1 MRLPALSRQP
11 AFRSLC
17 LAGLVSDTGDWLRFV
32 ALPIVVYQLTGS
44 ALGTSLAFLVELA
57 PGIALA
63 PLAGWCADRF
73 DRRRL
78 LIVVSG
84 LQAAA
89 LVPLLVVHTRADL
102 PMVYAVILI
111 EAAMFTVFD
120 PVKNA
125 LLPALVPGADLV
137 SANSLVGLSQNLAR
151 LAGGPLGGL
160 LLAAG
165 GLGVVVAA
173 DLISYLIAAVIIARI
188 VTPASTRPA
197 DHYGVPRRPG
207 RGAYRSMLH
216 SRPIR
221 AALLV
226 MVVSQV
232 AQGIFVVLFILFV
245 AQRLHGGPSD
255 IGLLRGVQAVGAIAG
270 GVILAVIARRYS
282 PGALTAWAA
291 IIFGAVDLVVWN
303 APLLSTNIAL
313 YVLLFIVIGAPGIV
327 LGTGLISAL
336 QIDTDDTNRGRVFGA
351 FGLAGNVGQAVGM
364 LAAGLLASPLG
375 LLSILN
381 IQAVLYLAGGG
392 IAAWSMTGHRT
403 RRVPPNARAGR
414 CSGDRIGTV
423 DVAKP
428 NM

>member
-1 MRLPALSRQP
+1 MRLPALWRQP

-17 LAGLVSDTGDWLRFV
+17 LAGLVSDTGDWLLFV

-73 DRRRL
+73 DRRQP

-102 PMVYAVILI
+102 PVVYAVILV
-111 EAAMFTVFD
+111 EAALFTVFD

-151 LAGGPLGGL
+151 LTGGPLGGL

-165 GLGVVVAA
+165 GLRLVVAA

-188 VTPASTRPA
+188 VTPASIRPA
-197 DHYGVPRRPG
+197 DPHGVPRRPG
-207 RGAYRSMLH
+207 RGAYRAMLH

-221 AALLV
+221 AAL
-226 MVVSQV
+226 VVTLISQI

-270 GVILAVIARRYS
+270 GVILAMIARRYS

-291 IIFGAVDLVVWN
+291 IAFGAVELVVWN

-313 YVLLFIVIGAPGIV
+313 YVLLFIVVGAPGIV
-327 LGTGLISAL
+327 LYTGLISAL
-336 QIDTDDTNRGRVFGA
+336 QTDTDDTNRGRVFGA
-351 FGLAGNVGQAVGM
+351 FGLTGNLGQAVGM
-364 LAAGLLASPLG
+364 LAAGLLAAPLG

-381 IQAVLYLAGGG
+381 TQAVLYLAAGG
-392 IAAWSMTGHRT
+392 IAAWSMTDRRT
-403 RRVPPNARAGR
+403 RRHHPAAAGT
-414 CSGDRIGTV
+414 GTRQS
-423 DVAKP
+423 
-428 NM
+428 MTG

>member
-1 MRLPALSRQP
+1 VRLPALSRQP

-17 LAGLVSDTGDWLRFV
+17 LAGLVSDTGDWLLFV

-84 LQAAA
+84 LSAA

-375 LLSILN
+375 LLKHPEHSGG
-381 IQAVLYLAGGG
+381 AVPR
-392 IAAWSMTGHRT
+392 WRRHR
-403 RRVPPNARAGR
+403 RMVHDRPPNPPRPTER
-414 CSGDRIGTV
+414 QSRQV
-423 DVAKP
+423 
-428 NM
+428 

>member
-1 MRLPALSRQP
+1 VRLPALWRQP

-17 LAGLVSDTGDWLRFV
+17 LAGLVSDTGDWLLFI
-32 ALPIVVYQLTGS
+32 ALPVVVYQLTGS

-57 PGIALA
+57 PGIVLA

-73 DRRRL
+73 DRRRV

-89 LVPLLVVHTRADL
+89 LVPLLVVHTRAGL
-102 PMVYAVILI
+102 PVIYAVILV
-111 EAAMFTVFD
+111 EAALFTVFD

-125 LLPALVPGADLV
+125 LLPRLVPGTEVV

-151 LAGGPLGGL
+151 LAGGPLGGV

-165 GLGVVVAA
+165 GLRVVVAA
-173 DLISYLIAAVIIARI
+173 DLISYLIAAVMIARI
-188 VTPASTRPA
+188 VIPASIRTA
-197 DHYGVPRRPG
+197 EHHIGPRRPG
-207 RGAYRSMLH
+207 RGAYRSMLR

-226 MVVSQV
+226 TLISQI

-245 AQRLHGGPSD
+245 AQRLHGGSSD

-270 GVILAVIARRYS
+270 GVILAMIARRYS
-282 PGALTAWAA
+282 PGTLTARAA
-291 IIFGAVDLVVWN
+291 IAFGTVDLMLWN
-303 APLLSTNIAL
+303 ASLVSTNMAL

-351 FGLAGNVGQAVGM
+351 FGLISNLGQAVGM
-364 LAAGLLASPLG
+364 LAAGLLATPLG

-381 IQAVLYLAGGG
+381 TQAVLYLAAGG
-392 IAAWSMTGHRT
+392 IAAWSMTDHRAQ
-403 RRVPPNARAGR
+403 RRRQPAPPAPAHVTG
-414 CSGDRIGTV
+414 
-423 DVAKP
+423 
-428 NM
+428 